1 MRRTA
6 DGQITVFFSLI
17 MMCMFAFFCVL
28 LESARTAGARWYL
41 QTAASSAMDSV
52 FSQYHRKLWD
62 TYRVLFAEYDTPEDV
77 TDAFGGFILPYLEM
91 ENWYPIQYTGAQ
103 AEEII
108 RATEGQGVY
117 FEKEVLDYMKF
128 GIWHMDFDADTVQG
142 LWNSAKE
149 AASVKNM
156 AESYRGHARE
166 ALKLEKSLEA
176 ISENLEEQQ
185 KLKNSGMSALNSYDG
200 SDFRRAAEKMIRKLE
215 QIPGLVRSY
224 RRKADDLAKGMEISR
239 AKYEKESGDCGEEI
253 QGLLE
258 EEIQQYESYVNADG
272 ERRQEI
278 EALEPWSK
286 QMIVELN
293 HLIEE
298 SYEVEE
304 IIDEWE
310 DDEEEGGE
318 GPDLDAL
325 WSPVEHGF
333 GSLSIQKLSFV
344 HGVKDKEKEG
354 WLEQVSSMYQDGFLK
369 LVVPEGKEISN
380 RASELE
386 EVPSHRD
393 MKPETVRTVNFLD
406 HLLIDEYCGMH
417 FKNFLEEEE
426 QQEAGQQE
434 AGQQETE
441 TVLAYEMEYFLGGKE
456 SDRENL
462 SDAVHRLL
470 AIREG
475 MNLVH
480 ILTDPQK
487 RAEARGLA
495 MTITGVGA
503 LTPLLMITTFF
514 VMSVWALGESL
525 MDVRGLLA
533 GKKIPLLKAKTD
545 WQLELEQLLS
555 MGKEHVVGTG
565 ECDTGLSYLSW
576 LKILLFMSN
585 IVLQEFRMMDLIQMN
600 LRQGQDSFRMRRCV
614 YQIRIQG
621 DFYGKHVFFSPGFVG
636 NLTGGSDL
644 VYPMTV
650 TAERRY

>member
-434 AGQQETE
+434 TE

-470 AIREG
+470 AVREG

-545 WQLELEQLLS
+545 WQLGLEKLLS

>member
-434 AGQQETE
+434 TE

-644 VYPMTV
+644 VYPMKV

>member
-386 EVPSHRD
+386 EVPSHQD

-434 AGQQETE
+434 TE

-470 AIREG
+470 AVREG

>member
-91 ENWYPIQYTGAQ
+91 ENGYPIQYTGAQ

-434 AGQQETE
+434 TE

-470 AIREG
+470 AVREG

>member
-434 AGQQETE
+434 TE

-533 GKKIPLLKAKTD
+533 GKKIPLLKAKTG

>member
-386 EVPSHRD
+386 DVPSHRD

-434 AGQQETE
+434 TE

-470 AIREG
+470 AVREG

>member
-41 QTAASSAMDSV
+41 QTAVSSAMDSV

-434 AGQQETE
+434 TE

-533 GKKIPLLKAKTD
+533 GKKIPLLKVKTD

>member
-434 AGQQETE
+434 TE

-470 AIREG
+470 AVREG

-533 GKKIPLLKAKTD
+533 GKKIPLLKAKAD

>member
-200 SDFRRAAEKMIRKLE
+200 SGFRRAAEKMIRKLE

-434 AGQQETE
+434 TE

-470 AIREG
+470 AVREG

-533 GKKIPLLKAKTD
+533 GKKIPLLKVKTD

>member
-434 AGQQETE
+434 TE

-470 AIREG
+470 AVREG

-565 ECDTGLSYLSW
+565 ECDTGLSYL
-576 LKILLFMSN
+576 FMSN

>member
-1 MRRTA
+1 
-6 DGQITVFFSLI
+6 
-17 MMCMFAFFCVL
+17 
-28 LESARTAGARWYL
+28 
-41 QTAASSAMDSV
+41 
-52 FSQYHRKLWD
+52 
-62 TYRVLFAEYDTPEDV
+62 
-77 TDAFGGFILPYLEM
+77 M

-434 AGQQETE
+434 TE

-533 GKKIPLLKAKTD
+533 GKKIPLLKVKTD

>member
-434 AGQQETE
+434 TE
-441 TVLAYEMEYFLGGKE
+441 TILAYEMEYFLGGKE

-470 AIREG
+470 AVREG

-533 GKKIPLLKAKTD
+533 GKKIPLLKVKTD

>member
-91 ENWYPIQYTGAQ
+91 ETWYPIQYTGAQ

-156 AESYRGHARE
+156 AESYRRHARE

-406 HLLIDEYCGMH
+406 HLLIDEY
-417 FKNFLEEEE
+417 
-426 QQEAGQQE
+426 
-434 AGQQETE
+434 
-441 TVLAYEMEYFLGGKE
+441 
-456 SDRENL
+456 
-462 SDAVHRLL
+462 
-470 AIREG
+470 
-475 MNLVH
+475 
-480 ILTDPQK
+480 
-487 RAEARGLA
+487 
-495 MTITGVGA
+495 
-503 LTPLLMITTFF
+503 
-514 VMSVWALGESL
+514 
-525 MDVRGLLA
+525 
-533 GKKIPLLKAKTD
+533 
-545 WQLELEQLLS
+545 
-555 MGKEHVVGTG
+555 
-565 ECDTGLSYLSW
+565 
-576 LKILLFMSN
+576 
-585 IVLQEFRMMDLIQMN
+585 
-600 LRQGQDSFRMRRCV
+600 
-614 YQIRIQG
+614 
-621 DFYGKHVFFSPGFVG
+621 
-636 NLTGGSDL
+636 
-644 VYPMTV
+644 
-650 TAERRY
+650 

>member
-17 MMCMFAFFCVL
+17 MMCMFAFFCVI
-28 LESARTAGARWYL
+28 LESARTAGARLYL

-62 TYRVLFAEYDTPEDV
+62 TYRVLFAEYDTPEDI

-103 AEEII
+103 TEEII
-108 RATEGQGVY
+108 RATEGQGAY

-128 GIWHMDFDADTVQG
+128 GIWHMDFDVDTVQN
-142 LWNSAKE
+142 LWDSAKE

-166 ALKLEKSLEA
+166 ALKLEKALEA
-176 ISENLEEQQ
+176 ISENLDEQQ
-185 KLKNSGMSALNSYDG
+185 KLKKSGMSALNSYDG
-200 SDFRRAAEKMIRKLE
+200 ADFRRNAEKMIGKLE
-215 QIPGLVRSY
+215 QIPGLVKSY
-224 RRKADDLAKGMEISR
+224 RRKADALAKGMEISR
-239 AKYEKESGDCGEEI
+239 AKYEKESGDCRDEI

-258 EEIQQYESYVNADG
+258 QEIQQYESYVNADG

-278 EALEPWSK
+278 ESLEPWSK
-286 QMIVELN
+286 QMLVELKQ
-293 HLIEE
+293 LIEE
-298 SYEVEE
+298 SFEVEE

-325 WSPVEHGF
+325 WSPLEHRL
-333 GSLSIQKLSFV
+333 GSLSIHKLSFV
-344 HGVKDKEKEG
+344 HGVKDKKKEG
-354 WLEQVSSMYQDGFLK
+354 WLEQVSSMYQEGFLE
-369 LVVPEGKEISN
+369 LVVPEGREVSN
-380 RASELE
+380 RASGLE
-386 EVPSHRD
+386 DVPSHQD
-393 MKPETVRTVNFLD
+393 MEPDAVRTVNFLD
-406 HLLIDEYCGMH
+406 HLLIDEYCGMN
-417 FKNFLEEEE
+417 FGNFLEEEE
-426 QQEAGQQE
+426 QKEG
-434 AGQQETE
+434 E

-470 AIREG
+470 AVREG
-475 MNLVH
+475 LNLVH
-480 ILTDPQK
+480 ILTDSQK
-487 RAEARGLA
+487 RTEARGLA
-495 MTITGVGA
+495 MAITGAGA

-533 GKKIPLLKAKTD
+533 GKKIPLLKAKAD

-555 MGKEHVVGTG
+555 MGKERIVGAG

-650 TAERRY
+650 SVERRY

>member
-156 AESYRGHARE
+156 AESYRRHARE

-434 AGQQETE
+434 TE

-470 AIREG
+470 AVREG

-533 GKKIPLLKAKTD
+533 GKKIPLLKVKTD

>member
-434 AGQQETE
+434 TE

-470 AIREG
+470 AVREG

-525 MDVRGLLA
+525 MDVRRLLA

>member
-156 AESYRGHARE
+156 AESYRRHARE

-434 AGQQETE
+434 TE

-533 GKKIPLLKAKTD
+533 GKKIPLLKVKTD

>member
-344 HGVKDKEKEG
+344 HGVKDKKKEG

-434 AGQQETE
+434 TE

-470 AIREG
+470 AVREG

>member
-434 AGQQETE
+434 TE

-470 AIREG
+470 AVREG

-533 GKKIPLLKAKTD
+533 GKKIPLLKAKAD

-621 DFYGKHVFFSPGFVG
+621 DFYGKHVFFSLGFVG

>member
-325 WSPVEHGF
+325 WSSVEHGF

-434 AGQQETE
+434 TE

-470 AIREG
+470 AVREG

>member
-103 AEEII
+103 AEKII

-434 AGQQETE
+434 TE

-470 AIREG
+470 AVREG

>member
-200 SDFRRAAEKMIRKLE
+200 PDFRRAAEKMIRKLE
-215 QIPGLVRSY
+215 QIPGLVKSY

-434 AGQQETE
+434 TE

-470 AIREG
+470 AVREG

>member
-17 MMCMFAFFCVL
+17 MMCMFAFFFVL

-434 AGQQETE
+434 TE

-470 AIREG
+470 AVREG

>member
-52 FSQYHRKLWD
+52 FSQYHWKLWD

-434 AGQQETE
+434 TE

-470 AIREG
+470 AVREG

>member
-434 AGQQETE
+434 TE

-480 ILTDPQK
+480 ILTEPQK

-533 GKKIPLLKAKTD
+533 GKKIPLLKVKTD

>member
-200 SDFRRAAEKMIRKLE
+200 SDFQRAAEKMIRKLE

-434 AGQQETE
+434 TE

-470 AIREG
+470 AVREG

>member
-41 QTAASSAMDSV
+41 QTAASSAVDSV

-434 AGQQETE
+434 TE

-470 AIREG
+470 AVREG

>member
-434 AGQQETE
+434 TE

-470 AIREG
+470 AVREG

-636 NLTGGSDL
+636 NLTVGSHL

>member
-417 FKNFLEEEE
+417 FKNFLEE
-426 QQEAGQQE
+426 QEQQE

-470 AIREG
+470 AVREG

>member
-224 RRKADDLAKGMEISR
+224 RRKADNLAKGMEISR

-434 AGQQETE
+434 TE

-533 GKKIPLLKAKTD
+533 GKKIPLLKVKTD

>member
-434 AGQQETE
+434 TE

-470 AIREG
+470 AVREG

-621 DFYGKHVFFSPGFVG
+621 DFYGKHAFFSPGFVG

>member
-434 AGQQETE
+434 TE

-514 VMSVWALGESL
+514 VMSVWPLGESL

-533 GKKIPLLKAKTD
+533 GKKIPLLKVKTD

>member
-200 SDFRRAAEKMIRKLE
+200 SGFRRAAEKMIRKLE

-434 AGQQETE
+434 TE

-533 GKKIPLLKAKTD
+533 GKKIPLLKVKTD

>member
-200 SDFRRAAEKMIRKLE
+200 PDFRRAAEKMIRKLE

-386 EVPSHRD
+386 EVPSHWD

-434 AGQQETE
+434 TE

-470 AIREG
+470 AVREG

>member
-344 HGVKDKEKEG
+344 HGVKDKKKEG

-369 LVVPEGKEISN
+369 LVVPEEKEISN

-426 QQEAGQQE
+426 QQE

>member
-117 FEKEVLDYMKF
+117 FEKEILDYMKF

-434 AGQQETE
+434 TE

-470 AIREG
+470 AVREG